1 MGWEGFY
8 DLGGRI
14 EDSDRWTDVYGGIS
28 LWRDK
33 WKNGLLSRCLTRIIF
48 VRYVPATLIFRFTA
62 TVLSLSTRFLDS
74 LGVPRLLISNVVLL
88 YVKVLV
94 RRSIVRIARPFFC
107 PLTAKMG

>member
-33 WKNGLLSRCLTRIIF
+33 FMEG
-48 VRYVPATLIFRFTA
+48 
-62 TVLSLSTRFLDS
+62 
-74 LGVPRLLISNVVLL
+74 
-88 YVKVLV
+88 
-94 RRSIVRIARPFFC
+94 
-107 PLTAKMG
+107 